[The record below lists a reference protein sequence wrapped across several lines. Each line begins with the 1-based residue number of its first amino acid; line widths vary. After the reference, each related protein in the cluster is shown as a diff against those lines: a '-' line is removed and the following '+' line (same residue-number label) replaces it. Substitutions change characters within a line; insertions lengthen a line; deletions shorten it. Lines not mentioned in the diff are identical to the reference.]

1 MENQFSP
8 TFEKLL
14 SREEII
20 ASVIRNWTPER
31 VIEQIPVTEALGRI
45 PSAKVCSVW
54 TLPVVRSSAG
64 DGIAVDSSRFAQG
77 IPDTSGWIQGRD
89 FVHADTG
96 DDFDDAFDLSLIHI

>member
-1 MENQFSP
+1 MC
-8 TFEKLL
+8 
-14 SREEII
+14 
-20 ASVIRNWTPER
+20 IRDR
-31 VIEQIPVTEALGRI
+31 LGRI

-96 DDFDDAFDLSLIHI
+96 DDFDDAFDAVIMVEDIAFSP